1 MYSFCIH
8 YMPVFTTTK
17 NSAQIK
23 TALGPNHRDGY
34 LKSQEIYII
43 TL

>member
-1 MYSFCIH
+1 
-8 YMPVFTTTK
+8 MPVFTTMK
-17 NSAQIK
+17 NLAQIK
-23 TALGPNHRDGY
+23 TALGPSHKDGY